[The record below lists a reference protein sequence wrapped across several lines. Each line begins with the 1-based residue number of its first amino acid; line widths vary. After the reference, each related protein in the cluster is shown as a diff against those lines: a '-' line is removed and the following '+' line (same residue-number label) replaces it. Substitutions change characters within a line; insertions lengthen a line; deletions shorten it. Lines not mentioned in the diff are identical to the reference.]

1 MDEPEHIDLRT
12 GTHKIDPATD
22 LQVNAASMDGGTIQL
37 DAFRAIEGDDVH
49 VVGHVLSADADGQV
63 IEGQAIMPKKL
74 EAAKAH
80 TVEFFHTKKGK
91 VFIVGSAVLTIA
103 AGTGMI
109 IRQFNKRG

>member
-1 MDEPEHIDLRT
+1 MDDPDNIEVRT
-12 GTHKIDPATD
+12 GAHEIDPATD
-22 LQVNAASMDGGTIQL
+22 LQVRAEATDGGTIQL
-37 DAFRAIEGDDVH
+37 DAFRAIPGDDKH
-49 VVGHVLSADADGQV
+49 VAGHVLSADADGQV